1 MPRHRRR
8 RWHVRLAD
16 CSFFP
21 YPHHGCWTNVVRC
34 STLSGAMRHVD
45 RNLAQGRSVVLE
57 KWNPVPGRSP
67 KKKPH
72 QRLFRFRCYLFEP

>member
-1 MPRHRRR
+1 MPRLKRR
-8 RWHVRLAD
+8 RWYVRLDD
-16 CSFFP
+16 CSFLP
-21 YPHHGCWTNVVRC
+21 YAHGGCWKNGIWC
-34 STLSGAMRHVD
+34 STINGAMRHVD

-72 QRLFRFRCYLFEP
+72 QRLFRFRYYLFEP